1 MRLAR
6 ARWQRAELA
15 SGHKYWLV
23 WGLESQWML
32 PLGQT
37 SWNPEAPFWGG
48 KNKPARHGWQASR
61 GQKWWELS
69 RPFRVDA
76 PI

>member
-1 MRLAR
+1 LVTLRLTDPTGLRGPKTEAMRLAR

-37 SWNPEAPFWGG
+37 SWIPEAPFRGG
-48 KNKPARHGWQASR
+48 KNIPARHG
-61 GQKWWELS
+61 
-69 RPFRVDA
+69 
-76 PI
+76 